1 MKPNQKTNT
10 ISFTTQ
16 GQIPLFK
23 DWLEVQQS
31 AEDQFLINR
40 KSKTSMWEKQFA
52 DKFRNLIGKPMK
64 GDAKVRV
71 VLYTKKDSNS
81 SRLSQTI
88 LKVVEKYCIT
98 GRVRHWEVEQKP
110 ADTLLNVRSEWTII
124 TAS

>member
-1 MKPNQKTNT
+1 
-10 ISFTTQ
+10 
-16 GQIPLFK
+16 
-23 DWLEVQQS
+23 
-31 AEDQFLINR
+31 
-40 KSKTSMWEKQFA
+40 MWEKQFA